1 MHLYDELNNL
11 LNLDF
16 SRHEIACVTEPGQ
29 KFEQIIKVRL
39 CDIGKFKLSIDL
51 VSEGICWFENIGS
64 KPQLLTPKLS
74 DYFFFKND
82 ENLLTG
88 P

>member
-1 MHLYDELNNL
+1 MSQVLVEQVMQVKPDILATACPYCLTMLDNEVREGGLGPSLNVMDIAEIL
-11 LNLDF
+11 LL
-16 SRHEIACVTEPGQ
+16 
-29 KFEQIIKVRL
+29 
-39 CDIGKFKLSIDL
+39 
-51 VSEGICWFENIGS
+51 
-64 KPQLLTPKLS
+64 PKLS